1 MDIANVDPLEPGTA
15 LSTFGIEPGKRTDRY
30 FHSKKL
36 GYLSHISYNSMSCCR
51 VNVQALY

>member
-36 GYLSHISYNSMSCCR
+36 GYLSYISYNSMSCCR